1 MAGATSP
8 NVSTLSQQN
17 CAELLTAMLSC
28 GALFD
33 EERQN
38 NHHADPYRVCIL
50 NLLSL
55 RDQQALPPAAAL
67 EDFLWSNLWFIQ
79 W

>member
-1 MAGATSP
+1 
-8 NVSTLSQQN
+8 
-17 CAELLTAMLSC
+17 MLSC